1 MDETRRDLERREEC
15 SLAPYALRSARAAR
29 PLRLDREGRLFDY
42 RTEFQRDR
50 DRILHARA
58 FRRLRLKAE
67 GGAPGRSERR
77 RDRLTHTLEVA
88 QMARTVARALS
99 LNEDLTEAIALGHA
113 VGSPPF
119 GRDGARALD
128 RLLVSLEEPLPGG
141 FQTHLQSLRVVD
153 LLEKRYDHPGLNLSH
168 DVREGILKQEGGAL
182 RPSPA
187 GGDRQ
192 PDGPAGRPARGD
204 AAAKGR
210 PSRRPPAP
218 GSILAGIDT
227 DPLEPGRA
235 PSLEAQSV
243 TIADRIASALG
254 DLDDALRSG
263 ELDLANVE
271 KIPLVRAL
279 LRRLGTRYPA
289 RSRGKLFMKA
299 NLLHRGLTHLLVTA
313 TIQRSRRT
321 IRTWSRGAGFT
332 DHESFLE
339 ARSALPA
346 DAIGMEAR
354 THRLFDGLRGALAT
368 RLQSSA
374 AAAAGTARARFILG
388 SLFEAYRRDP
398 RLLDDYVLLRFKEAA
413 GGRFL
418 RDLPPGA
425 METEISRRYHDAGLF
440 LRLVADHLA
449 GMTDTYAAS
458 EYVRLFGSAPPAG
471 RGGDIP

>member
-1 MDETRRDLERREEC
+1 MDETRRDLESREER
-15 SLAPYALRSARAAR
+15 SLAPYALRSALASR

-88 QMARTVARALS
+88 QIARTVARALS

-119 GRDGARALD
+119 GRDGVRALEG
-128 RLLVSLEEPLPGG
+128 LLGSLGRPLPGG
-141 FQTHLQSLRVVD
+141 FQVHLQSLRVVD

-168 DVREGILKQEGGAL
+168 DVREGIFKQQEEGVL
-182 RPSPA
+182 RPSPPE
-187 GGDRQ
+187 GDRKT
-192 PDGPAGRPARGD
+192 DG
-204 AAAKGR
+204 AA
-210 PSRRPPAP
+210 RRPPAP

-243 TIADRIASALG
+243 AAASRIASTLG

-263 ELDLANVE
+263 ELDPGDVE

-313 TIQRSRRT
+313 TIQRSRRA
-321 IRTWSRGAGFT
+321 IRTWSRSAGVT
-332 DHESFLE
+332 DHEIFLQ

-346 DAIGMEAR
+346 DAVGIAAG
-354 THRLFDGLRGALAT
+354 TQRLFEGLRGALAA
-368 RLQSSA
+368 RLRSSA
-374 AAAAGTARARFILG
+374 AAAADAARARSILG

-398 RLLDDYVLLRFKEAA
+398 LLLDDYVLLRFKEAA

-418 RDLPPGA
+418 RDLPAGA
-425 METEISRRYHDAGLF
+425 METEISRRYHDSGLF

-449 GMTDTYAAS
+449 GMTDPYAAS
-458 EYVRLFGSAPPAG
+458 ECARLFGSAPPAG
-471 RGGDIP
+471 RGGGNP